1 MGPFDDMVLP
11 KEEAQ
16 NDDRLMG
23 INLDDLQGLSSLLQG
38 DDLYSSMLVTPAV
51 AAKTELHDATK
62 VTVAFGLHEAKW

>member
-23 INLDDLQGLSSLLQG
+23 INLDDLQDLSSLLQG
-38 DDLYSSMLVTPAV
+38 DALYISMLVTPAV
-51 AAKTELHDATK
+51 AAKTELHGAL
-62 VTVAFGLHEAKW
+62 FF

>member
-38 DDLYSSMLVTPAV
+38 DDMYSSMPVTPAV
-51 AAKTELHDATK
+51 VAKTELHGAL
-62 VTVAFGLHEAKW
+62 FF